1 MTGTPRLR
9 VERNLLNY
17 FHQALREA
25 SRNQRLD
32 GSDATLHYLSHLLA
46 DYAATDR
53 LFDQDTEGRRL
64 QPLALLYGQALEARS
79 PRERQLLLRRL
90 GDLAL
95 FIAGLFR
102 GRLQRR
108 LTDLDYCIGMGG
120 GAYGHLHQLARTDPG
135 QQALRGVFGELAGG
149 FSRWVGVLAEIG
161 AGRAER
167 PDDDVLAVYEA
178 WLRSGDPALAR
189 RLAAMGMGLALEPS
203 ERRH

>member
-1 MTGTPRLR
+1 MAGTPRLR

-53 LFDQDTEGRRL
+53 LFDHGNEGRRL

-120 GAYGHLHQLARTDPG
+120 GAYGHLHQLARSNPG
-135 QQALRGVFGELAGG
+135 QRDLRAVFGELAGG
-149 FSRWVGVLAEIG
+149 FARWVGVLAEIG

-167 PDDDVLAVYEA
+167 PDRDLLAVYEA
-178 WLRSGDPALAR
+178 WLRSGDPACAR
-189 RLAAMGMGLALEPS
+189 RLAAMGMQPVLEPS
-203 ERRH
+203 ERHH